1 MNDTIINNLL
11 GVLQE
16 PLKIRFASYPPQAL
30 SFMEVR
36 VFCCLQVSGF
46 YYRRLGGGDI
56 CTLDPSQSK
65 LVYSVY
71 HAPKC
76 FKSDG
81 WENRISCVHVVGPL
95 NEEGRWCGR
104 GEVPR

>member
-1 MNDTIINNLL
+1 MFFVVYKCQGFII
-11 GVLQE
+11 E
-16 PLKIRFASYPPQAL
+16 DW
-30 SFMEVR
+30 
-36 VFCCLQVSGF
+36 
-46 YYRRLGGGDI
+46 GGDI